1 MLVKEQEGKAQAL
14 VIANKAEGDAALELA
29 KGEAEALLLKKKAE
43 GEGLELVGRGQAAA
57 IQAALEAKASGFRQ
71 IIAAAG
77 DARSASG
84 LLVTE
89 QLPQIVETQ
98 ASAVRGLSFDKVV
111 VMGGGNDKSGS
122 VGGFVQNLVTGTLP
136 LHELAGSLGVELPAY
151 LGKAAPEA
159 PAATSASDETKA

>member
-1 MLVKEQEGKAQAL
+1 MY
-14 VIANKAEGDAALELA
+14 
-29 KGEAEALLLKKKAE
+29 KKKAE

-71 IIAAAG
+71 IVEAAG

-98 ASAVRGLSFDKVV
+98 ASAIRNLSFDKVV
-111 VMGGGNDKSGS
+111 VMGGGDSQSGS

-136 LHELAGSLGVELPAY
+136 LHELASSVGVELPSY
-151 LGKAAPEA
+151 LGKSA
-159 PAATSASDETKA
+159 PAAPAPAPAETPKA

>member
-1 MLVKEQEGKAQAL
+1 MVNVKDFG
-14 VIANKAEGDAALELA
+14 A
-29 KGEAEALLLKKKAE
+29 KGD
-43 GEGLELVGRGQAAA
+43 GCTDDTSA

-71 IIAAAG
+71 IVAAAG

-98 ASAVRGLSFDKVV
+98 ASAIRNLSFDKVV
-111 VMGGGNDKSGS
+111 VMGGGDSQSGS

-136 LHELAGSLGVELPAY
+136 LHELASSVGVELPSY
-151 LGKAAPEA
+151 LGKSAPPA
-159 PAATSASDETKA
+159 PAPAPAETPKA

>member
-1 MLVKEQEGKAQAL
+1 M
-14 VIANKAEGDAALELA
+14 
-29 KGEAEALLLKKKAE
+29 
-43 GEGLELVGRGQAAA
+43 VGRGQAAA

-71 IIAAAG
+71 IVDAAG
-77 DARSASG
+77 DARAASG

-98 ASAVRGLSFDKVV
+98 ASAVRGLSFDKVI

-136 LHELAGSLGVELPAY
+136 LHELANSVGVELPSY
-151 LGKAAPEA
+151 LGKSAEVTEKS
-159 PAATSASDETKA
+159 TSTPQG